1 VLLLKIKRFISL
13 GIILFLCV
21 SACKQP
27 HSQDSKPSISEKR
40 LKILTTIPPLYSF
53 TKNITGD
60 LAQVE
65 NLLPSGMGPHEYSFS
80 PADVKKIKEAHV
92 LIKNGVNL
100 EAWLNDLIASAANKK
115 LIVIDTSSGIEVIDN
130 NPHIWLSP
138 RNAIIQ
144 VRNISNALSEIC
156 PENSRTFKEN
166 AERYIKRLEQLD
178 REIRE
183 EADSWRKNEFVSSHP
198 AFLYFAR
205 EYSLRQAA
213 VVHKSAENEPSPRHV
228 AYVIDKIKAEGIKA
242 IFLDRHSF
250 SKITMTI
257 AKDLNLQVYTLDTM
271 ETGIPYPELYEEKM
285 RQNLAVFKKAL
296 K

>member
-1 VLLLKIKRFISL
+1 MLSFKRFISF
-13 GIILFLCV
+13 GIILFICF

-27 HSQDSKPSISEKR
+27 HSQNNNPHLSEKR

-60 LAQVE
+60 LARVE
-65 NLLPSGMGPHEYSFS
+65 NLLPSGIGPHEYSFS
-80 PADVKKIKEAHV
+80 PLDIKKIKEAHV
-92 LIKNGVNL
+92 LVKNGANL

-115 LIVIDTSSGIEVIDN
+115 LIVIDTSSGIKIIDN

-144 VRNISNALSEIC
+144 VRNISNALSELC
-156 PENSRTFKEN
+156 PENSKTFEEN

-178 REIRE
+178 REIIKEVDR
-183 EADSWRKNEFVSSHP
+183 WRKREFVSSHP

-205 EYSLRQAA
+205 DYGLRQAA
-213 VVHKSAENEPSPRHV
+213 VVHETTENEPSPKHI
-228 AYVIDKIKAEGIKA
+228 AYVINKIKAAGIKA
-242 IFLDRHSF
+242 IFSERHSF

-271 ETGIPYPELYEEKM
+271 ETGIPYSELYEEKM